1 MGLTLSLVRPMGP
14 GSKAIVKE
22 WAQAVLQT
30 PQIFRRLAF
39 RKRTLEE
46 ELQQARQAWERWA
59 GGLWEMSLWPA
70 HLQYSMH
77 GT

>member
-1 MGLTLSLVRPMGP
+1 MGLALSLLRPMGP
-14 GSKAIVKE
+14 GSKAIVKD

-46 ELQQARQAWERWA
+46 ELQQVRALQAASFSR
-59 GGLWEMSLWPA
+59 
-70 HLQYSMH
+70 LQ
-77 GT
+77 